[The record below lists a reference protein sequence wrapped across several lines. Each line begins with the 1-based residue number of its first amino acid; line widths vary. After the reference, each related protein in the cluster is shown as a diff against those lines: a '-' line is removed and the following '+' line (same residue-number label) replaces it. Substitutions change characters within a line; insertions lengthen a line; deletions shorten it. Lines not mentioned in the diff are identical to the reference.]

1 MNESNGK
8 LELDN
13 WIHMGIVHVVNQTQS
28 MFKSYTKV
36 VKFRKKMLDGFN
48 GSMLVKFIKEVLLIL
63 MNDESCYSYW
73 CMLGINAYQ

>member
-48 GSMLVKFIKEVLLIL
+48 RSILVKFIKEVATHI
-63 MNDESCYSYW
+63 DEC
-73 CMLGINAYQ
+73 

>member
-28 MFKSYTKV
+28 MFEV
-36 VKFRKKMLDGFN
+36 IQIKKGWFDGFN
-48 GSMLVKFIKEVLLIL
+48 GSMHVTRE
-63 MNDESCYSYW
+63 
-73 CMLGINAYQ
+73 LGISELK

>member
-36 VKFRKKMLDGFN
+36 LNLGRRCLMV
-48 GSMLVKFIKEVLLIL
+48 SM
-63 MNDESCYSYW
+63 DQ
-73 CMLGINAYQ
+73 CMSIS

>member
-1 MNESNGK
+1 MNERKGK

-36 VKFRKKMLDGFN
+36 VKFRKKMLDGLN
-48 GSMLVKFIKEVLLIL
+48 RSILDKFIKEVATHI
-63 MNDESCYSYW
+63 DEC
-73 CMLGINAYQ
+73 